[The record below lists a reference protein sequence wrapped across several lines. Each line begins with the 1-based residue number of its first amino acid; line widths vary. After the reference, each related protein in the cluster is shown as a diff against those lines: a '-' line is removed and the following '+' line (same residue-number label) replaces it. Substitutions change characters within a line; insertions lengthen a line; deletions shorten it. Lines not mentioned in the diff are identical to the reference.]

1 MAGGKPFSR
10 QDRSGG
16 KTGLIAR
23 VRRSRRWPSRWPIRW
38 KLAAVS
44 AGLTFII
51 LVAFGAVVGQLTTNQ
66 LRENYAA
73 DTMAKAEELV
83 VELRQSGVTVTPAFA
98 GSSSTVY
105 SVLGSTNGVAEL
117 ILSGGLVYRLENSP
131 SLGPFSGPSGVTTHD
146 GRQVATVAFFDPR
159 QTAGPIGW
167 VRYGRSIDRLDA
179 SINRIRLSILA
190 GILGATLLAA
200 LAGVMLSR
208 RAMRPISTLTSTAGQ
223 IARTRDPEVNLA
235 EPEGEDEVAE
245 LTRTFS
251 DMLHELSLSR
261 AEEERLLMRQR
272 EFVAD
277 ASHEL
282 RTPLTSVLANLELL
296 EESLKRE
303 GMADDVESVDS
314 ALRSSRR
321 MRRLV
326 ADLQILARIDARQ
339 DARFVP
345 CDLSRIAADAVAELR
360 PLTERHELLL
370 RTDGPV
376 PVSGVEDD
384 LHRVT
389 INLVDNAISHI
400 EGGATITVT
409 TEADRDRNAAILR
422 VSDDGPGI
430 PEDLRDQIFERF
442 VRSAESG
449 DRSGRKGTGLG
460 LAIVKAISEGHGGSA
475 SVGESPSGG
484 AEFTVTIP
492 LAEPL
497 AGRADA
503 PSAEA
508 VEDR

>member
-1 MAGGKPFSR
+1 MARKPFTRQGGRSR
-10 QDRSGG
+10 TDG
-16 KTGLIAR
+16 IVAR
-23 VRRSRRWPSRWPIRW
+23 LRGSRRWPSRWPIRW

-51 LVAFGAVVGQLTTNQ
+51 LIAFGAVVGQLTTNQ
-66 LRENYAA
+66 LRENYSA
-73 DTMAKAEELV
+73 DTMSKAEELI

-105 SVLGSTNGVAEL
+105 SILGSTNGVAEL
-117 ILSGGLVYRLENSP
+117 ILSGGLVYRLDSSP
-131 SLGPFSGPSGVTTHD
+131 SLGPFSGPTGVTTHD

-167 VRYGRSIDRLDA
+167 IRYGRSIDRLDA

-200 LAGVMLSR
+200 LAGVVLSR
-208 RAMRPISTLTSTAGQ
+208 RAMRPISTLTTTAGE
-223 IARTRDPEVNLA
+223 IARTRDPEVNLD

-303 GMADDVESVDS
+303 GLADDVESVDS

-339 DARFVP
+339 DAIFVP
-345 CDLSRIAADAVAELR
+345 CDLSRIAAGAVAELR
-360 PLTERHELLL
+360 PLSEKHELILQ
-370 RTDGPV
+370 TAGPV

-384 LHRVT
+384 LHRVM
-389 INLVDNAISHI
+389 INLIDNAISHI
-400 EGGATITVT
+400 GAGAAITVAT
-409 TEADRDRNAAILR
+409 RADPEQNVAVLT
-422 VSDDGPGI
+422 VSDNGPGI
-430 PEDLRDQIFERF
+430 PEELRGQIFERF
-442 VRSAESG
+442 VRSTEPG

-460 LAIVKAISEGHGGSA
+460 LAIVKAISEGHGGA
-475 SVGESPSGG
+475 ANVGESAAGG
-484 AEFTVTIP
+484 AEFKVTLP
-492 LAEPL
+492 LGDTLPEGSETASAEP
-497 AGRADA
+497 
-503 PSAEA
+503 

>member
-1 MAGGKPFSR
+1 MARAAAAGPTGR
-10 QDRSGG
+10 ADGNR
-16 KTGLIAR
+16 GLIAR
-23 VRRSRRWPSRWPIRW
+23 MRRSRRWPPRWPIRW

-66 LRENYAA
+66 LRDNYTA
-73 DTMAKAEELV
+73 DTMAKAQELI
-83 VELRQSGVTVTPAFA
+83 VELRQSGVTVTPGFA
-98 GSSSTVY
+98 GSTSAVY
-105 SVLGSTNGVAEL
+105 GVLGSTNGVAEL
-117 ILSGGLVYRLENSP
+117 ILSGGPVYRLENSP
-131 SLGPFSGPSGVTTHD
+131 SLGPFSGIPGVSTYE
-146 GRQVATVAFFDPR
+146 GRQIATVAFFDPR
-159 QTAGPIGW
+159 QTEGPIGW
-167 VRYGRSIDRLDA
+167 IRYGRSIDRLDE
-179 SINRIRLSILA
+179 SVNRIRLSILA

-200 LAGVMLSR
+200 LAGVVLSR
-208 RAMRPISTLTSTAGQ
+208 RAMRPISTLTTTAGE

-303 GMADDVESVDS
+303 GRSDDVESVDS

-339 DARFVP
+339 DAVFVP

-360 PLTERHELLL
+360 PLTDRHRLILDAEA
-370 RTDGPV
+370 PV
-376 PVSGVEDD
+376 PVNGVEDD
-384 LHRVT
+384 LHRVM
-389 INLVDNAISHI
+389 INLIHNAVRHI
-400 EGGATITVT
+400 GNDATITVT
-409 TEADRDRNAAILR
+409 TRADHEAGTATLK

-442 VRSAESG
+442 VRSVGPG
-449 DRSGRKGTGLG
+449 DRAAAKGTGLG
-460 LAIVKAISEGHGGSA
+460 LAIVKAISEGHGGTA

-492 LAEPL
+492 LADRDPGHPEPT
-497 AGRADA
+497 A
-503 PSAEA
+503 AEP